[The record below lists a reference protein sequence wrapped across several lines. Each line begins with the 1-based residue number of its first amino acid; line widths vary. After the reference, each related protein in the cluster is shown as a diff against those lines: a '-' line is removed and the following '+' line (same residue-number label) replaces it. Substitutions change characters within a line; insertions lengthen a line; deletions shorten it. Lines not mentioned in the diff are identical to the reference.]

1 MEDISGLIE
10 FIRKEF
16 NKSLNSFSFPKTP
29 SYLYRPI
36 EYSLKGKGKRF
47 RPIIVH
53 LTGRHFKSDPDDIMK
68 ISMAIELL
76 HCFTLIHDDIMDSDD
91 KRRNMPTL
99 HKKYDVP
106 SAILAGD
113 GIFTITQLILLSVD
127 QNSKLLFQKYN
138 EMVLEICEGQAM
150 DKQYEIEDELD
161 VDDYIEMVKKKTG
174 ALLGSCLSLPAIIEN
189 EKQGNVELLY
199 NIGKNLGVAFQIQ
212 DDLFEIFGDEKVMGK
227 SLGSDI
233 ASNKKTPLA
242 ILAKNED
249 KMRWEKLVDEYDG
262 KNLDNIRKFLNESGV
277 KNKVDKIAFDYFS
290 NAYDSLSKFGIGNNS
305 ELYSF
310 FKFIQ
315 ERHY

>member
-150 DKQYEIEDELD
+150 DKQYEVEDELD
-161 VDDYIEMVKKKTG
+161 IDDYIEMVKKKTG
-174 ALLGSCLSLPAIIEN
+174 ALLGSCLALPAIIEN
-189 EKQGNVELLY
+189 ENKSNVELLY

-262 KNLDNIRKFLNESGV
+262 KNLDNIRKFLNESGI

>member
-29 SYLYRPI
+29 SYLYKPI
-36 EYSLKGKGKRF
+36 EYSLKGKGKRY

>member
-29 SYLYRPI
+29 SYLYKPI
-36 EYSLKGKGKRF
+36 EYSLKGKGKRY

-150 DKQYEIEDELD
+150 DKQYEVEDELD
-161 VDDYIEMVKKKTG
+161 IDDYIEMVKKKTG

-262 KNLDNIRKFLNESGV
+262 KNLDNIRKFLSQSGV

>member
-16 NKSLNSFSFPKTP
+16 NKSLNSFSFPKSP

-36 EYSLKGKGKRF
+36 EYSLKGKGKRY

-150 DKQYEIEDELD
+150 DKQYEVEDELD
-161 VDDYIEMVKKKTG
+161 IDDYIEMVKKKTG

-262 KNLDNIRKFLNESGV
+262 KNLDNIRKFLIQSGV

>member
-16 NKSLNSFSFPKTP
+16 NKSLNSFSFPKSP

-36 EYSLKGKGKRF
+36 EYSLKGKGKRY

-150 DKQYEIEDELD
+150 DKQYEVEDELD
-161 VDDYIEMVKKKTG
+161 IDDYIEMVKKKTG
-174 ALLGSCLSLPAIIEN
+174 ALLGSCLALPAIIEN
-189 EKQGNVELLY
+189 ENKSNVELLY

-262 KNLDNIRKFLNESGV
+262 KNLDNIRKFLIQSGV

>member
-1 MEDISGLIE
+1 MENISGLIE

-150 DKQYEIEDELD
+150 DKQYEVEDELD

>member
-1 MEDISGLIE
+1 MEDLSGLIE

-127 QNSKLLFQKYN
+127 QNSILLFQKYN

-150 DKQYEIEDELD
+150 DKQYEVEDELD

-189 EKQGNVELLY
+189 ENKSNLELLY

-212 DDLFEIFGDEKVMGK
+212 DDLFEIFGDEKVIGK

-233 ASNKKTPLA
+233 ISNKKTPLA

-262 KNLDNIRKFLNESGV
+262 KNLDNIRKFLNESGI